1 MAKASLTHLPCKLPN
16 NILAESLYIL
26 MGKVYVG
33 FAVAERRPRIGR
45 IKPML
50 RPRIGHIKPRDLAGH
65 LKVEDCGC

>member
-1 MAKASLTHLPCKLPN
+1 MAEK
-16 NILAESLYIL
+16 
-26 MGKVYVG
+26 
-33 FAVAERRPRIGR
+33 RPRIGR

>member
-1 MAKASLTHLPCKLPN
+1 
-16 NILAESLYIL
+16 
-26 MGKVYVG
+26 
-33 FAVAERRPRIGR
+33 VAEKRPRIGR

>member
-1 MAKASLTHLPCKLPN
+1 M
-16 NILAESLYIL
+16 
-26 MGKVYVG
+26 V

-50 RPRIGHIKPRDLAGH
+50 RPRIGHIKPRDLAGY